1 MNAEWIFW
9 PVLAQLLL
17 TFWVFVLLVR
27 SKARALQQGTVDPQ
41 RRALHDDAWPDD
53 VLQVSNNIKN
63 QFQTPVLFYV
73 LCFMLW
79 ALNAVGVLV
88 LVLAWAYVATRLL
101 HMHIHTG
108 SNNVPARLR
117 VFKVGVLVLLLMLL
131 LGARAVWLA

>member
-27 SKARALQQGTVDPQ
+27 SKNRALQQGTVDLQ

-79 ALNAVGVLV
+79 ALNAVGTLA

-101 HMHIHTG
+101 HMYIHTG

-117 VFKVGVLVLLLMLL
+117 VFKIGVLVLLLMLL